1 MEDKDSIKK
10 SDGTVK
16 TSKAMV
22 SKASVGGSR
31 PSGSGKTAGGSR
43 SSSSSSS
50 SGSRPSSSNR
60 PASGSRPSSGS
71 RSSSSSRPAS
81 GSRPSSSGKAASS
94 RPKSA
99 TEQERSRTSTGRP
112 LAKSAATQ
120 SRAKNTSRPASKSN
134 RPGAANAAAHR
145 KKKKQAPRL
154 NAKRVL
160 LAALVVGIFLAVII
174 TVIMRSSMLKVKQ
187 IETKY
192 NMGDSFDISNYFEP
206 DSNDAKLIF
215 DKDSFNPTKLG
226 EYTVEFTVQRGKLK
240 KSKKGTINV
249 VDEVNPYIDGPDE
262 IDVAVGQEINWGDYY
277 NVTDDDPD
285 IQSKLTS
292 MSEVDTSTARPV
304 SVTLT
309 VTDWAGNS
317 SMKKITVN
325 VLKDNFSE

>member
-1 MEDKDSIKK
+1 
-10 SDGTVK
+10 
-16 TSKAMV
+16 
-22 SKASVGGSR
+22 
-31 PSGSGKTAGGSR
+31 
-43 SSSSSSS
+43 
-50 SGSRPSSSNR
+50 
-60 PASGSRPSSGS
+60 
-71 RSSSSSRPAS
+71 
-81 GSRPSSSGKAASS
+81 
-94 RPKSA
+94 
-99 TEQERSRTSTGRP
+99 
-112 LAKSAATQ
+112 
-120 SRAKNTSRPASKSN
+120 
-134 RPGAANAAAHR
+134 
-145 KKKKQAPRL
+145 
-154 NAKRVL
+154 
-160 LAALVVGIFLAVII
+160 
-174 TVIMRSSMLKVKQ
+174 MLRVKQ

-215 DKDSFNPTKLG
+215 DKDSFNPNKLG
-226 EYTVEFTVQRGKLK
+226 EYTVKFTIQRGKLK

-309 VTDWAGNS
+309 VTDWAGDS